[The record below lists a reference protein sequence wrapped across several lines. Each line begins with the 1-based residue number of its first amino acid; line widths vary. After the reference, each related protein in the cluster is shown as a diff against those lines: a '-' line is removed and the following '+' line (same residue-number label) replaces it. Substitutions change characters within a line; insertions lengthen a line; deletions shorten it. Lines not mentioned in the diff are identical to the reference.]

1 MNLIIKQSEQIMDT
15 TLKHSEKRDAIL
27 RCLRDTDIHP
37 TAGWLYEQLRR
48 QHAGISRATVYR
60 NLAQLRAQGEIIS
73 VGSYGGFERFDGRTD
88 PHSHFVCR
96 RCGAVLDVDGVGPG
110 QGLSRQAAGR
120 LGAEI
125 DGCWVLFSGVCA
137 ECSSK

>member
-1 MNLIIKQSEQIMDT
+1 MDT
-15 TLKHSEKRDAIL
+15 PQKHSVKRDAIL
-27 RCLRDTDIHP
+27 RCLRETDAHP
-37 TAGWLYEQLRR
+37 TAAWLYEQLRR

-73 VGSYGGFERFDGRTD
+73 VGNFGGFERFDGRTD
-88 PHSHFVCR
+88 PHAHFVCR

-110 QGLSRQAAGR
+110 HELSRDTAGR

-125 DGCWVLFSGVCA
+125 DGCWVLFSGVCSG
-137 ECSSK
+137 CRSK

>member
-1 MNLIIKQSEQIMDT
+1 MILIIMHSERTMDT
-15 TLKHSEKRDAIL
+15 PQKHSVKRDAIL
-27 RCLRDTDIHP
+27 RCLRETDAHP
-37 TAGWLYEQLRR
+37 TAAWLYEQLRR

-73 VGSYGGFERFDGRTD
+73 VGNFGGFERFDGRTD
-88 PHSHFVCR
+88 PHAHFVCR

-110 QGLSRQAAGR
+110 HELSRETAGR

-125 DGCWVLFSGVCA
+125 DGCWVLFSGVCSD
-137 ECSSK
+137 CRSK